1 MYAWQKA
8 AEEFARI
15 APGKDFAALVGH
27 CVAQGAYVWSTPT
40 EFILAMPV
48 SIRDGQPVHDD
59 AGDTW
64 YVHLAALLNGTK
76 GPNRFL
82 ELAPF
87 RLPWVAWNRHGG
99 PLKRYRWARVA
110 RLSERNHHGCI
121 R

>member
-15 APGKDFAALVGH
+15 APGKDFSALLGH
-27 CVAQGAYVWSTPT
+27 CIREGAYVWSTPT

-48 SIRDGQPVHDD
+48 SIREGRLVHDD

-64 YVHLAALLNGTK
+64 FVHLAACLNGSNGTK
-76 GPNRFL
+76 RFL

-87 RLPWVAWNRHGG
+87 RLPWVAWNRHGRE
-99 PLKRYRWARVA
+99 LKRYRWSRVA
-110 RLSERNHHGCI
+110 RLAERKHYGII